1 MVEFIILMGV
11 IIIFNTVFLGDF
23 TLISF
28 LAAIMLS
35 FVVAYYLFIYGIKLL
50 IDLIK
55 MMKIYWENWGN

>member
-55 MMKIYWENWGN
+55 MMKIY